1 MVISRARDRI
11 DRVSGRVARVPEAL
25 GLSPTTLTYGA
36 LLAAGVAAAL
46 LAGGYLVAGAAV
58 GLVSIVLDILDG
70 ALARRT
76 GNTTPF
82 GGFLDSLFDRY
93 ADGLLIFGIA
103 WFYQGTV
110 GWIWPAAYLAF
121 LGAFATSYA
130 RARTYQ
136 EADPPAEAWADLV
149 ERTERMTFILAGSAL
164 QGFANLAGSD
174 VLFLPWVLVLLAV
187 LGNVTV
193 VQRSLR
199 ARGFI
204 REGDHG

>member
-11 DRVSGRVARVPEAL
+11 NRVSGRVARVPEAL

-36 LLAAGVAAAL
+36 LLLAAAAGAL
-46 LAGGYLVAGAAV
+46 LAAGFLLAGAAV
-58 GLVSIVLDILDG
+58 GLLSIILDILDG

-76 GNTTPF
+76 GTVSPF

-93 ADGLLIFGIA
+93 ADGFLIFGIA
-103 WFYQGTV
+103 WHYQGTV
-110 GWIWPAAYLAF
+110 DWIWPAAYAAF

-149 ERTERMTFILAGSAL
+149 ERTERMTFILVGSAL
-164 QGFANLAGSD
+164 QGAVVLAGSD
-174 VLFLPWVLVLLAV
+174 LLFLPWVLVLLAV
-187 LGNVTV
+187 LGNLTV

-199 ARGFI
+199 ARDFI
-204 REGDHG
+204 REGGHG